1 MRDRWN
7 TEPLC
12 AKAGSNLTSLSGSVA
27 KSLIMKTTRL
37 ENEDRVPN
45 PGKVDPALPHKNPD
59 ELVQPR
65 EKLASSN
72 GVPKKHGRRVKII
85 VCIAAVAAATAVGV
99 YYELFIAPF
108 ESTDDAFIE
117 GDATPIAPQVPGQV
131 VRLLITD
138 NQDVNAGDLLLEI
151 DPREY
156 QAKVD
161 QARASLAAARS
172 SLEQAKALL
181 NVDLAKVDQQKA
193 NVIATE
199 AQAKFAAADFQRYH
213 SVGAFAVSESQLDL
227 SGTQARS
234 SAAETDVA
242 RNRESAAEAQA
253 KLDQATIAT
262 AAAQVEMNEAAVRQA
277 ELDLLY
283 TRVTAPLSGFVT
295 HRTVDNGAYVQPG
308 QDLLAIM
315 PRQVWIVANFKEN
328 QLAHMRAGQP
338 ATVRVDAYPQVK
350 FKGHVNS
357 IQAGTGARFSL
368 LPPENA
374 TGNYVKVVQRVPVK
388 ILLDDIPKGNYVLG
402 AGLSVEPEV
411 RVK

>member
-1 MRDRWN
+1 MLNRG
-7 TEPLC
+7 
-12 AKAGSNLTSLSGSVA
+12 KA
-27 KSLIMKTTRL
+27 
-37 ENEDRVPN
+37 
-45 PGKVDPALPHKNPD
+45 DPALPLKNP
-59 ELVQPR
+59 EVPVQPR
-65 EKLASSN
+65 ETSASLN
-72 GVPKKHGRRVKII
+72 GGPAKHGRRAKII
-85 VCIAAVAAATAVGV
+85 VGLAVLAVAAAVGV

-131 VRLLITD
+131 VRLLVND
-138 NQDVNAGDLLLEI
+138 NQAVKAGDLLLQI
-151 DPREY
+151 DPGVY
-156 QAKVD
+156 QARVD

-181 NVDLAKVDQQKA
+181 KVDLAKVDQEKA

-199 AQAKFAAADFQRYH
+199 AQGKFAAADFQRYR
-213 SVGAFAVSESQLDL
+213 SVGALAVSKSQLDL

-234 SAAETDVA
+234 SAAEVDVA
-242 RNRESAAEAQA
+242 RNRELAAEAQA
-253 KLDQATIAT
+253 QLDQASIAT
-262 AAAQVEMNEAAVRQA
+262 AAAQVELNAAALRRNEI
-277 ELDLLY
+277 DLSY
-283 TRVTAPLSGFVT
+283 TRVTAPVSGFVT

-315 PRQVWIVANFKEN
+315 PRQVWVIANFKEN

-338 ATVRVDAYPQVK
+338 ATVEIDAYPQVT
-350 FKGHVNS
+350 FKGHVDS

-388 ILLDDIPKGNYVLG
+388 ILLDDIPESNYVFG
-402 AGLSVEPEV
+402 AGMSVVPEV

>member
-1 MRDRWN
+1 
-7 TEPLC
+7 
-12 AKAGSNLTSLSGSVA
+12 
-27 KSLIMKTTRL
+27 MK
-37 ENEDRVPN
+37 V
-45 PGKVDPALPHKNPD
+45 
-59 ELVQPR
+59 
-65 EKLASSN
+65 
-72 GVPKKHGRRVKII
+72 I
-85 VCIAAVAAATAVGV
+85 VCIAAMVAVAAVGF
-99 YYELFIAPF
+99 YYQRFVAPF

-131 VRLLITD
+131 VRLLVRD
-138 NQDVNAGDLLLEI
+138 NQEVKAGDLLLEI
-151 DPREY
+151 DPRVY

-161 QARASLAAARS
+161 QARASLAAAKS

-181 NVDLAKVDQQKA
+181 NVDSAKVDQEKA
-193 NVIATE
+193 NVVATD
-199 AQAKFAAADFQRYH
+199 AQAKFAAADFQRYR
-213 SVGAFAVSESQLDL
+213 SVGSLAVSESQLDL

-234 SAAETDVA
+234 SAAQGDVA
-242 RNRESAAEAQA
+242 RNRESAAEAQV
-253 KLDQATIAT
+253 KLDRANIAT
-262 AAAQVEMNEAAVRQA
+262 AAARVEMNEASVRQT
-277 ELDLLY
+277 ELDLSY

-315 PRQVWIVANFKEN
+315 PRQVWVVANFKEN

-338 ATVRVDAYPQVK
+338 VTVRIDAYPQAT
-350 FKGHVNS
+350 FKGHVDS

-388 ILLDDIPKGNYVLG
+388 ILLDDISNANYVFG
-402 AGLSVEPEV
+402 AGMSVVPEV

>member
-1 MRDRWN
+1 MVR
-7 TEPLC
+7 
-12 AKAGSNLTSLSGSVA
+12 
-27 KSLIMKTTRL
+27 
-37 ENEDRVPN
+37 
-45 PGKVDPALPHKNPD
+45 
-59 ELVQPR
+59 Q
-65 EKLASSN
+65 
-72 GVPKKHGRRVKII
+72 KKHGRCVKII
-85 VCIAAVAAATAVGV
+85 VCIAAVAAVIAVGV
-99 YYELFIAPF
+99 YCQIFVAPF

-131 VRLLITD
+131 VRLLVTD
-138 NQDVNAGDLLLEI
+138 NQEVNAGDLLVKI

-156 QAKVD
+156 QTRVD
-161 QARASLAAARS
+161 QARASLLAARS

-181 NVDLAKVDQQKA
+181 NVDLAKVGQQKA

-199 AQAKFAAADFQRYH
+199 AQAKFAAADFQRYR
-213 SVGAFAVSESQLDL
+213 SVGAYAVSESQLDL
-227 SGTQARS
+227 SGTQANS
-234 SAAETDVA
+234 SAAQTDVA

-253 KLDQATIAT
+253 KLDQANIAT
-262 AAAQVEMNEAAVRQA
+262 AAAQVEMNEATVRQT

-328 QLAHMRAGQP
+328 QLAHMRAGQH
-338 ATVRVDAYPQVK
+338 ATVRIDACPQTT

-388 ILLDDIPKGNYVLG
+388 ILLDDVPKGNYVFG

-411 RVK
+411 CVK